1 MNKHQRIQAALA
13 GEPVDRVPLSLWR
26 HYHCADR
33 NAADLA
39 GVTIDLASTYD
50 LDLIKLTPCG
60 LYAVEDWAGTCIEY
74 PGSEHEPP
82 YLATPAV
89 SQPADWRAL
98 PPLAP
103 TDGALGREL
112 DVIHHVLDGTHGQ
125 IPAMM
130 TIFSPLTLAYKLAGA
145 PLIEHLRHH
154 PAALHSGLETIAQ
167 TTIQFA
173 RAALDAGAHGLFFAT
188 QLASGDW
195 LEPDEYDRFGQPY
208 DLAVL
213 EAVDHSSAIT
223 VLHLH
228 GQHIFFEL
236 VDRYPVHAVSW
247 HNWETAP
254 TLAQAKTLTS
264 RAFIA
269 GLDRRRLEQGPPAA
283 IEEQIHQVVA
293 QTKGRGLILA
303 PSCVIPTTTP
313 LDHLNTVR
321 HAIDRL
327 PA

>member
-1 MNKHQRIQAALA
+1 
-13 GEPVDRVPLSLWR
+13 
-26 HYHCADR
+26 
-33 NAADLA
+33 
-39 GVTIDLASTYD
+39 
-50 LDLIKLTPCG
+50 
-60 LYAVEDWAGTCIEY
+60 
-74 PGSEHEPP
+74 
-82 YLATPAV
+82 
-89 SQPADWRAL
+89 
-98 PPLAP
+98 
-103 TDGALGREL
+103 
-112 DVIHHVLDGTHGQ
+112 
-125 IPAMM
+125 
-130 TIFSPLTLAYKLAGA
+130 LTLAYKLAGA

-173 RAALDAGAHGLFFAT
+173 GAALDAGAHGLFFAT